1 VCVRLYVYEYAR
13 LFVFKVECV
22 RLFMFRVECVRLSGV
37 EV

>member
-1 VCVRLYVYEYAR
+1 VYEYAR